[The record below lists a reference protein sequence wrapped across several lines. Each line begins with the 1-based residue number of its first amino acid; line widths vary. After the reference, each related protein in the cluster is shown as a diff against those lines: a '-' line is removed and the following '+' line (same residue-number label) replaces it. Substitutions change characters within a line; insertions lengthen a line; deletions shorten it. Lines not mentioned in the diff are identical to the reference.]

1 MWSRYIGIVAFL
13 IIALSGCGTKRKIGT
28 VDNVK
33 GPPIVVKDG
42 YSINNLDFH
51 TFKGRAKTKVEIGKD
66 NQDVTLHIR
75 VDRGKAIWI
84 SVTATVVNYEVA
96 RILITPDSVKILNK
110 LQSEYIAKPFV
121 YVNRYTGEGVDFG
134 LLQDLLMANVNK
146 KLLRTDRLTIA
157 SASDETQLVGVN
169 GDTSFQY
176 SLNDNE
182 RAKVFRLTKL
192 GSEDNLEAFYSS
204 FATIIGYDFPLN
216 QRVSLSTNY
225 LSVRALMNYSKVEF
239 NEVIEMPF
247 AIPSKY
253 RVVN

>member
-1 MWSRYIGIVAFL
+1 MWSRYIGIVL
-13 IIALSGCGTKRKIGT
+13 LLMIVLSGCGTKRKIGALE
-28 VDNVK
+28 NVQ
-33 GPPIVVKDG
+33 GAPVVVKDG

-51 TFKGRAKTKVEIGKD
+51 TFKGRAKTRVEFGSD

-75 VDRGKAIWI
+75 VDRDKAIWI

-96 RILITPDSVKILNK
+96 RVLITPDSIKILNK

-134 LLQDLLMANVNK
+134 LLQDLLMANVNR

-157 SASDETQLVGVN
+157 SALDETQLVGIN
-169 GDTSFQY
+169 GDVSFQY

-182 RAKVFRLTKL
+182 RPKVFRLTKV
-192 GSEDNLEAFYSS
+192 GSGDNLEAFYSS
-204 FATIIGYDFPLN
+204 FVTIIGYDFPQN
-216 QRVSLSTNY
+216 QSVSLSTNY
-225 LSVRALMNYSKVEF
+225 LSIKALMNYNKVEF

-247 AIPSKY
+247 AVPSKY
-253 RVVN
+253 KVIN